1 MVMFVS
7 LSAAVALLVVFFGGL
22 ALSPKTRPGRVAG
35 ALLSALL
42 AGAAW
47 TTVVIAARGLGW
59 VQTEEAQF
67 HHLYVLGSVG
77 LPLVGAAILV
87 ASMVRPV
94 ADRRA
99 RWLGRATA
107 AVFLVPAVVGVYAT
121 NVEPNWLR
129 VDRVALPNPTLP
141 NPTLPNPTLP
151 NPALSNGAV
160 STQVGEDGLR
170 IAVIADVQTDGFGE
184 FERDAVAAVM
194 ADSPDVIL
202 LAGDFTQVAPQD
214 YGALVP
220 GAANVLSGLDAEAGV
235 YAISGNTDPSAAS
248 VADLG
253 QRSGFEALDDEIVEF
268 EVRGQ
273 RVRLLGLSWPNS
285 RRAQVFQSLAEF
297 TDGSS
302 EETIDIVLAHSPDV
316 VSAISSP
323 EAIDLVVTGHT
334 HGGQISIPFF
344 GPIWNVTELPR
355 EVSAGGLHS
364 VRGTPLYVST
374 GVGVQRGESPKVRF
388 GVRPSVG
395 ILEFGAAG

>member
-35 ALLSALL
+35 ALISALL

-141 NPTLPNPTLP
+141 NP
-151 NPALSNGAV
+151 ALSNSAV

-334 HGGQISIPFF
+334 HGGQISIPFY

-364 VRGTPLYVST
+364 VRGAPLYVST

>member
-1 MVMFVS
+1 M
-7 LSAAVALLVVFFGGL
+7 
-22 ALSPKTRPGRVAG
+22 
-35 ALLSALL
+35 
-42 AGAAW
+42 
-47 TTVVIAARGLGW
+47 
-59 VQTEEAQF
+59 
-67 HHLYVLGSVG
+67 
-77 LPLVGAAILV
+77 
-87 ASMVRPV
+87 
-94 ADRRA
+94 
-99 RWLGRATA
+99 
-107 AVFLVPAVVGVYAT
+107 
-121 NVEPNWLR
+121 
-129 VDRVALPNPTLP
+129 
-141 NPTLPNPTLP
+141 
-151 NPALSNGAV
+151 

-334 HGGQISIPFF
+334 HGGQISIPFY

-364 VRGTPLYVST
+364 VRGAPLYVST

>member
-35 ALLSALL
+35 ALISALL

-129 VDRVALPNPTLP
+129 VDRVCLLYTSDA
-141 NPTLPNPTLP
+141 
-151 NPALSNGAV
+151 
-160 STQVGEDGLR
+160 
-170 IAVIADVQTDGFGE
+170 ADE
-184 FERDAVAAVM
+184 
-194 ADSPDVIL
+194 
-202 LAGDFTQVAPQD
+202 
-214 YGALVP
+214 
-220 GAANVLSGLDAEAGV
+220 
-235 YAISGNTDPSAAS
+235 
-248 VADLG
+248 
-253 QRSGFEALDDEIVEF
+253 
-268 EVRGQ
+268 
-273 RVRLLGLSWPNS
+273 
-285 RRAQVFQSLAEF
+285 
-297 TDGSS
+297 
-302 EETIDIVLAHSPDV
+302 
-316 VSAISSP
+316 
-323 EAIDLVVTGHT
+323 
-334 HGGQISIPFF
+334 
-344 GPIWNVTELPR
+344 
-355 EVSAGGLHS
+355 
-364 VRGTPLYVST
+364 
-374 GVGVQRGESPKVRF
+374 
-388 GVRPSVG
+388 
-395 ILEFGAAG
+395 

>member
-35 ALLSALL
+35 ALISALL

-47 TTVVIAARGLGW
+47 TTIVIAARGLGW

-141 NPTLPNPTLP
+141 NP
-151 NPALSNGAV
+151 ALSNGAV
-160 STQVGEDGLR
+160 STQDGLR

-334 HGGQISIPFF
+334 HGGQISIPFY

-364 VRGTPLYVST
+364 VRGAPLYVST